1 MDNYISLY
9 IHIPFCKSK
18 CLYCDFTSFDNMNQ
32 KMRPYVLALCEEIK
46 QYGEFLYDKKV
57 DTVFI
62 GGGTPTVLPLVLME
76 KILKTLQESFK
87 FSSSLEFTIESN
99 PGTLNKDMLHLLK
112 ENKINRLSIGLQATQ
127 NKLLKSIGR
136 IHNLED
142 FDNNYHLARKIGF
155 KNINVDLIFSLPKQ
169 TLKDWASSLEY
180 LVKIEPE
187 HISCYSLIIE
197 EDTPFGKLKSEG
209 RLSEASEDSDRDMY
223 HYARNFLQENKYKHY
238 EISNFSK
245 ASFESRHN
253 LNCWEYK
260 PYLAMGLGGH
270 SFFNGE
276 RYHNCYDLEKYIDS
290 KGKIEDIKEDIEKI
304 PLAMQYSEYM
314 FLGLRLI
321 EGISIK
327 EFESRFKISFDKL
340 FGDKVKKLVEMQL
353 LIKDGNNIRLSTKGL
368 DLSNIVFAEF
378 LL

>member
-197 EDTPFGKLKSEG
+197 EDTPL
-209 RLSEASEDSDRDMY
+209 
-223 HYARNFLQENKYKHY
+223 EN
-238 EISNFSK
+238 
-245 ASFESRHN
+245 
-253 LNCWEYK
+253 
-260 PYLAMGLGGH
+260 
-270 SFFNGE
+270 
-276 RYHNCYDLEKYIDS
+276 
-290 KGKIEDIKEDIEKI
+290 
-304 PLAMQYSEYM
+304 
-314 FLGLRLI
+314 
-321 EGISIK
+321 
-327 EFESRFKISFDKL
+327 
-340 FGDKVKKLVEMQL
+340 
-353 LIKDGNNIRLSTKGL
+353 
-368 DLSNIVFAEF
+368 
-378 LL
+378 